1 MPEEMEIN
9 NILLIISFLI
19 ENSLISDLKLNTG
32 LDLISDFVLIIIKNI
47 IKGDSLLDLT
57 LRLKYLLI
65 LVRGGFSCVRIALP
79 WKSPWNRKNK
89 CKDQLSSKMHI
100 QT

>member
-1 MPEEMEIN
+1 MLDEMEIN
-9 NILLIISFLI
+9 NILLIISFVI
-19 ENSLISDLKLNTG
+19 ENSVISDLKLNTG

-57 LRLKYLLI
+57 LKLKYLLI
-65 LVRGGFSCVRIALP
+65 IVRGGFSCVRIASP

-89 CKDQLSSKMHI
+89 RNDQLFSKMHI

>member
-1 MPEEMEIN
+1 MEIN

-19 ENSLISDLKLNTG
+19 GNILISDLNLNTG
-32 LDLISDFVLIIIKNI
+32 LDLISDFVLITIKNF
-47 IKGDSLLDLT
+47 IKGDFFLDLT
-57 LRLKYLLI
+57 LKTLCMLI

-79 WKSPWNRKNK
+79 WRSPWNRKNK
-89 CKDQLSSKMHI
+89 HKDQLFSKMYI